1 MADLWTKVNALLRAR
16 VERFLEDDL
25 HLPLG
30 GRSDWLGRNIDGEI
44 AALRK
49 QIDGA
54 LDREEQ
60 LEAEIAALRQEAAT
74 WDAQADNALLQ
85 GDEATARYALGHMQN
100 VERRATLLEA
110 DLSQH
115 RRNTADFI
123 TRVNMLEGLVA
134 EARRREEAAPLEPE
148 PAPATA
154 STLDNVLQTARQE
167 IETLEAEEARLEPV
181 RVKVPVRAQPSP
193 KAEAPGDIEVPVEA
207 QVNQEIERIQV
218 EDELAARR
226 ARLARRETKTDQ

>member
-30 GRSDWLGRNIDGEI
+30 GRSDRLGRNIDGEI
-44 AALRK
+44 AALRQ
-49 QIDGA
+49 QIDSA

-60 LEAEIAALRQEAAT
+60 LEAQIAALRQEAAT

-85 GDEATARYALGHMQN
+85 GDEATARYALGQMQN
-100 VERRATLLEA
+100 VERRTTLLEA

-134 EARRREEAAPLEPE
+134 EARRREEAAPPE
-148 PAPATA
+148 PAPAMA
-154 STLDNVLQTARQE
+154 STLDSVLQTARQE

-181 RVKVPVRAQPSP
+181 QVKVPVRAQPAE
-193 KAEAPGDIEVPVEA
+193 KAEAPGSIEVPVEA

-226 ARLARRETKTDQ
+226 ARLARRETQADP